1 MLHRLILKLRHRAY
15 DSGRREVYTSPV
27 PSVCVGNVTVGGTGK
42 TPHTELLLRL
52 LAQLSPEL
60 RLAVLSRGYGRKSK
74 GYLDVDPCGKSSDYG
89 DEPLQIARKFPEVRV
104 AVDKDRVEGCGRLQ
118 QEGAELILLD
128 DAFQYRRLSADLK
141 IVLIDYNRPVFR
153 DRLLPWGSLRDLPE
167 RIFEADVLIVSKC
180 PSEMGDAAK
189 EEFALRLKL
198 TDYDPARCTA
208 RTPDGRELPLLFSHI
223 GYLPAVPV
231 FPDGEHRYVY
241 SKQAVLLSG
250 IAKDGALKRQVQ
262 CSYRL
267 MKHFRFADHHE
278 YTKRDAKK
286 LLAASR
292 AFPVAGFIT
301 TEKDG
306 ARLLRYED
314 FPAELRERLL
324 MIPIEVEFSCPAERQ
339 LLCERLVSLLSRCG
353 RSAE

>member
-15 DSGRREVYTSPV
+15 DSGRKEVHSSPV
-27 PSVCVGNVTVGGTGK
+27 PSICVGNVTVGGTGK
-42 TPHTELLLRL
+42 TPHTELLLRML
-52 LAQLSPEL
+52 EELRPKLQLS
-60 RLAVLSRGYGRKSK
+60 VLSRGYGRKTK

-89 DEPLQIARKFPEVRV
+89 DEPLQIARKFPSVRV
-104 AVDKDRVEGCGRLQ
+104 AVDENRVEGCSRLSQ
-118 QEGAELILLD
+118 SGTQLIVLD
-128 DAFQYRRLSADLK
+128 DAFQHRRIRADLS
-141 IVLIDYNRPVFR
+141 IVLIDYNRPVFQ
-153 DRLLPWGSLRDLPE
+153 DRMLPWGSLRDLPE
-167 RIFEADVLIVSKC
+167 RIFEADILIVSKC

-198 TDYDPARCTA
+198 SNYDPARCTA

-223 GYLPAVPV
+223 GYLPTVPV
-231 FPDGEHRYVY
+231 FPEGEHRYVY

-250 IAKDGALKRQVQ
+250 IAKDGALKREVQ
-262 CSYRL
+262 RNYSL

-278 YTKRDAKK
+278 YTKRDVKK
-286 LLAASR
+286 LLACSR
-292 AFPVAGFIT
+292 EFPVAGFIT

-306 ARLLRYED
+306 ARLLQYED

-339 LLCERLVSLLSRCG
+339 LLCERLASLISRCG
-353 RSAE
+353 RNAE